1 MQYAEIAQVVSLF
14 IGISVDFSPL
24 LVRRSVGISAWRKKT
39 QLVNFETAGN
49 YAPKLEI
56 NAHIFAM
63 TRRRDVSKQ
72 LSL

>member
-1 MQYAEIAQVVSLF
+1 MAQEDTA
-14 IGISVDFSPL
+14 SVL
-24 LVRRSVGISAWRKKT
+24 
-39 QLVNFETAGN
+39 LVNFETAGN